1 MSKEALIREYR
12 KPIDMEETLLRF
24 EDNLVFDD
32 AGCVRIGIKMGIW
45 DLPQGPEPGPG
56 MPKKKRLHAF

>member
-1 MSKEALIREYR
+1 
-12 KPIDMEETLLRF
+12 MEETLLRF
-24 EDNLVFDD
+24 EDNLMFDD
-32 AGCVRIGIKMGIW
+32 AGCARIGIKMGIW